1 MDESFQIF
9 LLGINNKTRTYN
21 ISLST
26 KISDIYKHI
35 SSKYNISTDYFYLL
49 HSTKILDNKNMSINE
64 FNSKYDTEV
73 YKVSK
78 ESNIQVRIRGVK

>member
-9 LLGINNKTRTYN
+9 LLGINNKTRTHN

-49 HSTKILDNKNMSINE
+49 HSTKILDNENMSINE
-64 FNSKYDTEV
+64 FNSKYDTKV
-73 YKVSK
+73 YKISK